1 MKKLFILL
9 LLAISATANAVE
21 VSENDTL
28 TILKPKKVR
37 IITGDSIQKIKVYG
51 REGEDKYT
59 YESKILLVDSNY
71 VSEQSIN
78 KETWS
83 FDFVKS
89 KSHGTGYPLKQKNLS
104 SRLGFGLCYGA
115 NADYKGPQSVGSSW
129 EIMWTIAEIEKYGYG
144 KHNGF
149 SIGFGVNWRNF
160 RMDGRSKFVKLD
172 DGTITEEALPA
183 GYDND
188 FSRIKVFSLTIP
200 VMWKYR
206 TKSVTFGLGPVFNIN
221 TYASIKNRYWDADGE
236 KHKQIFKK
244 IHQRP
249 ITVDIMAEVS
259 FHNWFSI
266 YGKFSPMTILNS
278 TYANDVNFQ
287 PVSFGIYF

>member
-21 VSENDTL
+21 VLENDTL

-160 RMDGRSKFVKLD
+160 RIDGRSKFVKLD

-206 TKSVTFGLGPVFNIN
+206 TKQVTFGLGPVFNIN

>member
-9 LLAISATANAVE
+9 LLAISATANAAE
-21 VSENDTL
+21 VAENDTL
-28 TILKPKKVR
+28 TILKPRKVR

-71 VSEQSIN
+71 VSEESIN
-78 KETWS
+78 KDTWT
-83 FDFVKS
+83 FDFIKS
-89 KSHGTGYPLKQKNLS
+89 KSHGTGYPLKQRNLS

-160 RMDGRSKFVKLD
+160 RIDGRSKFVKLY
-172 DGTITEEALPA
+172 DGTITEEGLPT

-206 TKSVTFGLGPVFNIN
+206 TKQVTFGLGPVFNIN

-278 TYANDVNFQ
+278 TYAQDVNFQ

>member
-28 TILKPKKVR
+28 TILKPRKVR

-149 SIGFGVNWRNF
+149 SIGFGINWRNF

-206 TKSVTFGLGPVFNIN
+206 TKQVTFGLGPVFNIN

-236 KHKQIFKK
+236 KHKQMFKK

>member
-71 VSEQSIN
+71 VSEESIN
-78 KETWS
+78 KDTWT
-83 FDFVKS
+83 FDFIKS
-89 KSHGTGYPLKQKNLS
+89 KSHGTGYPLKQRNLS

-160 RMDGRSKFVKLD
+160 RIDGRSKFVKLD

-206 TKSVTFGLGPVFNIN
+206 TKQVTFGLGPVFNIN
-221 TYASIKNRYWDADGE
+221 TYASIKNRFWDADGE

>member
-37 IITGDSIQKIKVYG
+37 IITGDSIHKIKVYG

-71 VSEQSIN
+71 VSEESIN
-78 KETWS
+78 KDTWT
-83 FDFVKS
+83 FDFIKS
-89 KSHGTGYPLKQKNLS
+89 KSHGTGYPLKQRNLS

-160 RMDGRSKFVKLD
+160 RIDGRSKFVKLD
-172 DGTITEEALPA
+172 DGTITEEGLPA

-206 TKSVTFGLGPVFNIN
+206 TKSVTFGLGPVLNIN

>member
-89 KSHGTGYPLKQKNLS
+89 KSHGTGYPLKQNNLS
-104 SRLGFGLCYGA
+104 TRLGFGLCYGA

-129 EIMWTIAEIEKYGYG
+129 EIMWTIVEIEKYGYG

-206 TKSVTFGLGPVFNIN
+206 TKQVTFGLGPVFNIN

>member
-21 VSENDTL
+21 VLENDTL

-160 RMDGRSKFVKLD
+160 RIDGRSKFVKLD

-206 TKSVTFGLGPVFNIN
+206 TKSVTFGLGPVLNIN

>member
-9 LLAISATANAVE
+9 LMAISATANAA
-21 VSENDTL
+21 ENDTL
-28 TILKPKKVR
+28 TILKPRKVR

-71 VSEQSIN
+71 VSEESIN
-78 KETWS
+78 KDTWT
-83 FDFVKS
+83 FDFIKS
-89 KSHGTGYPLKQKNLS
+89 KSHGTGYPLKQRNLS

-160 RMDGRSKFVKLD
+160 RIDGRSKFVKLD
-172 DGTITEEALPA
+172 DGTITEEGLPA

-206 TKSVTFGLGPVFNIN
+206 TKQVTFGLGPVLNIN

>member
-9 LLAISATANAVE
+9 LMAISATVNAAE
-21 VSENDTL
+21 VAENDTL
-28 TILKPKKVR
+28 TILKPRKVR

-71 VSEQSIN
+71 VSEESIN
-78 KETWS
+78 KDTWT
-83 FDFVKS
+83 FDFIKS
-89 KSHGTGYPLKQKNLS
+89 KGHGTGYPMKQRNLS

-160 RMDGRSKFVKLD
+160 RIDGRSKFVKLD
-172 DGTITEEALPA
+172 DGTITEEGLPA

-206 TKSVTFGLGPVFNIN
+206 TKSVTFGLGPVLNIN

-236 KHKQIFKK
+236 KHKQVFKK

-249 ITVDIMAEVS
+249 ITVDIMAELS
-259 FHNWFSI
+259 LRNWFSI

-278 TYANDVNFQ
+278 TYAKDANFQ
-287 PVSFGIYF
+287 PVSFGVYF

>member
-149 SIGFGVNWRNF
+149 SIGFGINWRNF
-160 RMDGRSKFVKLD
+160 RMDGRSKFIKLD

-206 TKSVTFGLGPVFNIN
+206 TKQVTFGLGPVFNIN
-221 TYASIKNRYWDADGE
+221 TYASIKNRFWDADGE
-236 KHKQIFKK
+236 KHKEMFKK

>member
-89 KSHGTGYPLKQKNLS
+89 KIHGTGYPLKQKNLS

-149 SIGFGVNWRNF
+149 SIGFGINWRNF

-206 TKSVTFGLGPVFNIN
+206 TKQVTFGLGPVFNIN

-236 KHKQIFKK
+236 KHKQMFKK

>member
-9 LLAISATANAVE
+9 LLAISATANAAE
-21 VSENDTL
+21 VAENDTL
-28 TILKPKKVR
+28 TILKPRKVR

-71 VSEQSIN
+71 VSEESIN
-78 KETWS
+78 KDTWT
-83 FDFVKS
+83 FDFIKS
-89 KSHGTGYPLKQKNLS
+89 KSHGTGYPLKQRNLS

-160 RMDGRSKFVKLD
+160 RIDGRSKFVKLD
-172 DGTITEEALPA
+172 DGTITEEGLPA

>member
-21 VSENDTL
+21 VLENDTL

-149 SIGFGVNWRNF
+149 SIGFGINWRNF
-160 RMDGRSKFVKLD
+160 RIDGRSKFVKLD

-206 TKSVTFGLGPVFNIN
+206 TKQVTFGLGPVFNIN

>member
-9 LLAISATANAVE
+9 LLAVSATANAAE
-21 VSENDTL
+21 VADNDTL
-28 TILKPKKVR
+28 TILKPQKVR

-51 REGEDKYT
+51 RENDDKYT

-78 KETWS
+78 KDTWN
-83 FDFVKS
+83 FDFVKR
-89 KSHGTGYPLKQKNLS
+89 KSYGSGYPLETKDVSMRFAL
-104 SRLGFGLCYGA
+104 GLCYGA

-129 EIMWTIAEIEKYGYG
+129 ELMWTIAEVEKFGYG
-144 KHNGF
+144 KHHGF
-149 SIGFGVNWRNF
+149 SIGFGVDWRNF
-160 RMDGRSKFVKLD
+160 RIDGRSKFIKLD
-172 DGTITEEALPA
+172 DGTVTEESFPA

-206 TKSVTFGLGPVFNIN
+206 TKSVTFGLGPVININ
-221 TYASIKNRYWDADGE
+221 SYASIKNRYWDANGE
-236 KHKQIFKK
+236 KHKEIFKK

-249 ITVDIMAEVS
+249 ITVDIMAELN
-259 FHNWFSI
+259 FHNWFSV

-278 TYANDVNFQ
+278 TYAKDANFQ
-287 PVSFGIYF
+287 PVSFGVYF

>member
-9 LLAISATANAVE
+9 LMAISATANAA
-21 VSENDTL
+21 ENDTL
-28 TILKPKKVR
+28 TILKPRKVR

-71 VSEQSIN
+71 VSEESIN
-78 KETWS
+78 KDTWT
-83 FDFVKS
+83 FDFIKS
-89 KSHGTGYPLKQKNLS
+89 KSHGTGYPLKQRNLS

-149 SIGFGVNWRNF
+149 SIGFGINWRNF

-206 TKSVTFGLGPVFNIN
+206 TKQVTFGLGPVFNIN

>member
-21 VSENDTL
+21 VLENDTL
-28 TILKPKKVR
+28 TILKPRKVR

-71 VSEQSIN
+71 VSEESIN
-78 KETWS
+78 KDTWT
-83 FDFVKS
+83 FDFIKS
-89 KSHGTGYPLKQKNLS
+89 KSHGTGYPMKQRNLS

-160 RMDGRSKFVKLD
+160 RIDGRSKFVKLD
-172 DGTITEEALPA
+172 DGTITEEGLPA

-206 TKSVTFGLGPVFNIN
+206 TKQVTFGLGPVFNIN
-221 TYASIKNRYWDADGE
+221 TYASIKNRYWDDDGE
-236 KHKQIFKK
+236 KHKQMFKK

>member
-28 TILKPKKVR
+28 TILKPRKIR

-71 VSEQSIN
+71 VSEESIN
-78 KETWS
+78 KDTWT

-160 RMDGRSKFVKLD
+160 RIDGRSKFVKLD
-172 DGTITEEALPA
+172 DGTITEEGLPA

-206 TKSVTFGLGPVFNIN
+206 TKQVTFGLGPVFNIN
-221 TYASIKNRYWDADGE
+221 TYASIKNRFWDADGE
-236 KHKQIFKK
+236 KHKQMFKK

>member
-51 REGEDKYT
+51 REGDDKYT

-206 TKSVTFGLGPVFNIN
+206 TKQVTFGLGPVFNIN
-221 TYASIKNRYWDADGE
+221 TYASIKNRFWDADGE
-236 KHKQIFKK
+236 KHKEMFKK

>member
-21 VSENDTL
+21 VLENDTL

-71 VSEQSIN
+71 VSEESIN
-78 KETWS
+78 KDTWT
-83 FDFVKS
+83 FDFIKS
-89 KSHGTGYPLKQKNLS
+89 KSHGTGYPLKQRNLS

-160 RMDGRSKFVKLD
+160 RIDGRSKFVKLD

-206 TKSVTFGLGPVFNIN
+206 TKQVTFGLGPVFNIN

>member
-71 VSEQSIN
+71 VSEESIN
-78 KETWS
+78 KDTWT
-83 FDFVKS
+83 FDFIKS
-89 KSHGTGYPLKQKNLS
+89 KSHGTGYPLKQRNLS

-160 RMDGRSKFVKLD
+160 RIDGRSKFVKLD

-206 TKSVTFGLGPVFNIN
+206 TKQVTFGLGPVCNIN

-236 KHKQIFKK
+236 KHKQIFQK

-249 ITVDIMAEVS
+249 ITVDIMEEVS

>member
-149 SIGFGVNWRNF
+149 SIGFGINWRNF

-172 DGTITEEALPA
+172 DGTITEEGLPA

-206 TKSVTFGLGPVFNIN
+206 TKSVTFGLGPVLNIN

-278 TYANDVNFQ
+278 TYAQDVNFQ

>member
-9 LLAISATANAVE
+9 LMAISATANAA
-21 VSENDTL
+21 ENDTL
-28 TILKPKKVR
+28 TILKPRKVR

-71 VSEQSIN
+71 VSEESIN
-78 KETWS
+78 KDTWT
-83 FDFVKS
+83 FDFIKS
-89 KSHGTGYPLKQKNLS
+89 KSHGTGYPMKQRNLS

-160 RMDGRSKFVKLD
+160 RIDGRSKFVKLD
-172 DGTITEEALPA
+172 DGTITEEGLPA

-206 TKSVTFGLGPVFNIN
+206 TKQVTFGLGPVFNIN

>member
-9 LLAISATANAVE
+9 LLAVSATANATRVAD
-21 VSENDTL
+21 NDTL
-28 TILKPKKVR
+28 TILKPQKVR

-51 REGEDKYT
+51 REGEDHYT

-71 VSEQSIN
+71 VSQESIN
-78 KETWS
+78 KDTWS

-89 KSHGTGYPLKQKNLS
+89 NSHGTGYPLEKHS
-104 SRLGFGLCYGA
+104 VSTRLGFGLCYGA

-129 EIMWTIAEIEKYGYG
+129 EIMWTIAEIERYGYG
-144 KHNGF
+144 KHHGF
-149 SIGFGVNWRNF
+149 SIGFGVDWRNF

-172 DGTITEEALPA
+172 DGTVAEESLPV

-206 TKSVTFGLGPVFNIN
+206 TKKVTFGLGPVLNIN
-221 TYASIKNRYWDADGE
+221 TYASIKNRFWDADGE
-236 KHKQIFKK
+236 KHKEMFKK

-278 TYANDVNFQ
+278 TYAKDVNFQ
-287 PVSFGIYF
+287 PVSFGVYF

>member
-9 LLAISATANAVE
+9 LMAISATANAA
-21 VSENDTL
+21 ENDTL
-28 TILKPKKVR
+28 TILKPRKVR

-71 VSEQSIN
+71 VSEESIN
-78 KETWS
+78 KDTWT
-83 FDFVKS
+83 FDFIKS
-89 KSHGTGYPLKQKNLS
+89 KSHGTGYPMKQRNLS

-160 RMDGRSKFVKLD
+160 RIDGRSKFIKLD
-172 DGTITEEALPA
+172 DGTITEEGLPA

-206 TKSVTFGLGPVFNIN
+206 TKQVTFGLGPVFNIN
-221 TYASIKNRYWDADGE
+221 TYASIKNRYWDAEGE

>member
-9 LLAISATANAVE
+9 LLAISATANAAE
-21 VSENDTL
+21 VAENDTL
-28 TILKPKKVR
+28 TILKPRKVR

-71 VSEQSIN
+71 VSEESIN
-78 KETWS
+78 KDTWT
-83 FDFVKS
+83 FDFIKS
-89 KSHGTGYPLKQKNLS
+89 KSHGTGYPMKQRNLS

-160 RMDGRSKFVKLD
+160 RIDGRSKFVKLD

-183 GYDND
+183 GYDNYHSCD
-188 FSRIKVFSLTIP
+188 V
-200 VMWKYR
+200 
-206 TKSVTFGLGPVFNIN
+206 
-221 TYASIKNRYWDADGE
+221 
-236 KHKQIFKK
+236 
-244 IHQRP
+244 
-249 ITVDIMAEVS
+249 EVS
-259 FHNWFSI
+259 YQTGHFRTWSCVQHQHLCQHQEPLLGCRWREAQANI
-266 YGKFSPMTILNS
+266 QEDSPAPNNS
-278 TYANDVNFQ
+278 
-287 PVSFGIYF
+287 

>member
-21 VSENDTL
+21 VLENDTL
-28 TILKPKKVR
+28 TILKPRKVR

-71 VSEQSIN
+71 VSEESIN
-78 KETWS
+78 KDTWT
-83 FDFVKS
+83 FDFIKS
-89 KSHGTGYPLKQKNLS
+89 KSHGTGYPLKQRNLS

-160 RMDGRSKFVKLD
+160 RIDGRSKFVKLD
-172 DGTITEEALPA
+172 DGTITEEGLPA

-206 TKSVTFGLGPVFNIN
+206 TKQVTFGLGPVFNIN

-249 ITVDIMAEVS
+249 ITVDIMAEES

-278 TYANDVNFQ
+278 TYAKDVNFQ

>member
-9 LLAISATANAVE
+9 LLAVSATANAARVAD
-21 VSENDTL
+21 NDTL
-28 TILKPKKVR
+28 TILKPQKVR
-37 IITGDSIQKIKVYG
+37 IISGDSIQKIKVYG
-51 REGEDKYT
+51 REGEDNYT

-71 VSEQSIN
+71 VSQESIN
-78 KETWS
+78 KDTWN
-83 FDFVKS
+83 FDFVKKHS
-89 KSHGTGYPLKQKNLS
+89 YGTGYPMETKNVS
-104 SRLGFGLCYGA
+104 SRFALGLCYGA

-129 EIMWTIAEIEKYGYG
+129 ELMWTIAEVEKFGYG
-144 KHNGF
+144 KHHGF
-149 SIGFGVNWRNF
+149 SIGFGVDWRNF
-160 RMDGRSKFVKLD
+160 RIDGRSKFVKLD
-172 DGTITEEALPA
+172 DGTVTEESFPA

-206 TKSVTFGLGPVFNIN
+206 TKSVTFGLGPVININ
-221 TYASIKNRYWDADGE
+221 SYASIKNRYWDANGE
-236 KHKQIFKK
+236 KHKEIFKK

-249 ITVDIMAEVS
+249 ITVDIMAELN

-278 TYANDVNFQ
+278 TYAKDVNFQ
-287 PVSFGIYF
+287 PVSFGVYF

>member
-89 KSHGTGYPLKQKNLS
+89 KSHGTGYPLKQNNLS
-104 SRLGFGLCYGA
+104 TRLGFGLCYGA

-129 EIMWTIAEIEKYGYG
+129 EIMWTIVEIEKYGYG

-149 SIGFGVNWRNF
+149 SIGFGINWRNF

-206 TKSVTFGLGPVFNIN
+206 TKQVTFGLGPVFNIN

>member
-28 TILKPKKVR
+28 TILKPRKVR

-71 VSEQSIN
+71 VSEESIN
-78 KETWS
+78 KDTWT
-83 FDFVKS
+83 FDFIKS
-89 KSHGTGYPLKQKNLS
+89 KSHGTGYPLKQRNLS

-115 NADYKGPQSVGSSW
+115 NADYKDPQSVGSSW

-160 RMDGRSKFVKLD
+160 RIDGRSKFVKLD
-172 DGTITEEALPA
+172 DGTITEEGLPA

-206 TKSVTFGLGPVFNIN
+206 TKQVTFGLGPVLNIN

>member
-28 TILKPKKVR
+28 TILKPRKVR

-71 VSEQSIN
+71 VSEESIN
-78 KETWS
+78 KDTWT
-83 FDFVKS
+83 FDFIKS
-89 KSHGTGYPLKQKNLS
+89 KSHGTGYPLKQRNLS

-160 RMDGRSKFVKLD
+160 RIDGRSKFVKLD

-206 TKSVTFGLGPVFNIN
+206 TKQVTFGLGPVFNIN
-221 TYASIKNRYWDADGE
+221 TYASIKNRFWDADGE

>member
-71 VSEQSIN
+71 VSEESIN
-78 KETWS
+78 KDTWT
-83 FDFVKS
+83 FDFIKS
-89 KSHGTGYPLKQKNLS
+89 KSHGTGYPLKQRNLS

-160 RMDGRSKFVKLD
+160 RIDGRSKFVKLD
-172 DGTITEEALPA
+172 DGTITEEGLPA

-206 TKSVTFGLGPVFNIN
+206 TKSVTFGLGPVLNIN